1 MSEDDISGKR
11 IATEITVLPEPTLE
25 RWQPLRLG
33 VLDLFHYDEEE
44 FWFHDGHLLFR
55 GNNGTGK
62 SKVLSLTLPFLFDAN
77 LRPSRIEPDG
87 DSGKKMAWNL
97 LVGSYKRRI
106 GYTWI
111 EFGRKEKDG
120 RTFYLTLGAGL
131 LAVEGKPGV
140 EAWFFMLANADGGGS
155 RIGQNLHLAND
166 QGHALSRERL
176 REAIEGHGKL
186 FENATSYR
194 RAVDEKLFNLGE
206 KRYDALMDTLIQLR
220 QPQLSRKPD
229 EAALSHALT
238 EALPPMPSDMLTDV
252 ADSLN
257 QLEEDRQQLDDARQL
272 HGAVDRFNKQYE
284 RYARIQSRRRAR
296 DLRQAQTEFDNA
308 SHARNV
314 AQSLLEA
321 AETAE
326 TDATRDLE
334 AADSQLYAQRSRL
347 ETLQSN
353 PTMQDANR
361 LHNAEQDLARRQRTV
376 QNEERDSEE
385 NSKRLKEES
394 ERTQRYAANL
404 RAIEASL
411 REARNCCMPYAERAG
426 LTGLFSKNP
435 IVTAAFPE
443 LAALED
449 RDFESSVLELRK
461 ATTTRRTEIDAIKQR
476 RRAVEQA
483 ETRVS
488 TVQQAVDDARDDL
501 NETLA
506 KRAEADMA
514 AEQAGAEL
522 VDAWVAYLEA
532 LKQLK
537 FDADLHLPMLI
548 EWVAK
553 TDGENPAKR
562 ALQLAHRHYQGE
574 YASSKAALDEQRK
587 THALEVSRLE
597 QERESLTAG
606 RDPTPPALYTRS
618 PSARASLQGA
628 PFYTFIDFR
637 EHVSDEHRA
646 GIEAALEASGL
657 LDAWITPDGDILGGE
672 KDEPLLDAR
681 LVSRPVVSG
690 ESLADW
696 LHADCAGDSAVAAS
710 VVERLLAGVACSAEE
725 VRIHAAAE
733 AWVSPSGRFRLGPL
747 SGAWAKP
754 RAVYIGQRARTAARL
769 SRLEAIGIELDGLN
783 ARIAELIAQRKRLDD
798 EMQMADR
805 ELANAPVENALQT
818 AIRAVAI
825 AVQAF
830 QDARARLER
839 AEVQSREAKTQLVDA
854 TEKLQNDAADLHLPS
869 DEHELASVDDALV
882 YCADEHNKLAS
893 IARDYRRAE
902 PDLSLQRERE
912 EEVNLRHAE
921 GMARLRDARRDESE
935 VAIQLQTL
943 RETVGVEVAALLEKL
958 AAAKMEVTNGEKA
971 QQIANEA
978 RRLAGEKRATAAQKT
993 DGAQAV
999 LDERIESRA
1008 LAVAKL
1014 QRFASSSLL
1023 SSALPYLELPDLQID
1038 WTIDPALTVARRI
1051 EQELSSVADD
1061 DDSWARVQK
1070 HVNEDLMDLQRTLG
1084 ALGHQAVAATSDW
1097 GLVVQVVFHGRQ
1109 ERPDQ
1114 LIVRLADEIAQR
1126 AALLSAQERAVLE
1139 NHLEA
1144 EIATE
1149 VQRMLRAA
1157 ETQVNAVNKEL
1168 EKRPTSTGVRYRL
1181 RWQPLTELEGA
1192 PVGLEA
1198 ARERLLNTSADLWTA
1213 EDRRVVGSML
1223 HMQIKAERDRTES
1236 ANPPVGTETG
1246 GSLFDQLARALDYRR
1261 WHRFRVER
1269 LQGGQWKKLSGPASS
1284 GERALGLTV
1293 PLFAAIASFY
1303 SQSSNPHAPRLML
1316 LDEAFA
1322 GIDDLARAHCMGLI
1336 REFDLDFVITS
1347 EREWACY
1354 AELPGVAISQLQ
1366 RKEGIDAIFV
1376 SRWIWDGV
1384 SRRRG
1389 PEPARATA

>member
-1 MSEDDISGKR
+1 MSEDDFSCSQ
-11 IATEITVLPEPTLE
+11 IATELPVLPEPTLE
-25 RWQPLRLG
+25 RWQPMRLG
-33 VLDLFHYDEEE
+33 VLELFHYDAEE

-111 EFGRKEKDG
+111 EFGRKDKDG

-131 LAVEGKPGV
+131 LAVEGRPSV
-140 EAWFFMLANADGGGS
+140 DAWFFMLANPDGGGA
-155 RIGQNLHLAND
+155 RMGRDFYLTND
-166 QGHALSRERL
+166 QGHVLTRERL
-176 REAIEGHGKL
+176 RDAIEGHGRL

-257 QLEEDRQQLDDARQL
+257 QLEEDRQQLDDTRQL

-296 DLRQAQTEFDNA
+296 ELRQAQTEFDNA
-308 SHARNV
+308 SQARNA
-314 AQSLLEA
+314 AQSLLE
-321 AETAE
+321 TAE
-326 TDATRDLE
+326 IVEADAKGELE
-334 AADSQLYAQRSRL
+334 AADNHLHAQRARL

-361 LHNAEQDLARRQRTV
+361 LQNAEQDLSRRQRTV
-376 QNEERDSEE
+376 QNEEKENE
-385 NSKRLKEES
+385 VNSKRLKEEA
-394 ERTQRYAANL
+394 ERTEKYAAKV
-404 RAIEASL
+404 RANETSL
-411 REARNCCMPYAERAG
+411 REARNACVPHAERAG
-426 LTGLFSKNP
+426 LAAQFVSNP
-435 IVTAAFPE
+435 IVIAPFPE
-443 LAALED
+443 LGALED
-449 RDFESSVLELRK
+449 KNFESLVLELRK
-461 ATTTRRTEIDAIKQR
+461 ATTIRRAEIDTIKQR
-476 RRAVEQA
+476 RRAVDQA
-483 ETRVS
+483 ETRV
-488 TVQQAVDDARDDL
+488 TAFQQAVDDAKDDV
-501 NETLA
+501 NETLE
-506 KRAEADMA
+506 KRAEADLA
-514 AEQAGAEL
+514 ADQAGSEL
-522 VDAWVAYLEA
+522 VDAWVSHLET
-532 LKQLK
+532 LRQLK
-537 FDADLHLPMLI
+537 FDGDLHIPMLV

-562 ALQLAHRHYQGE
+562 ELQLAHRHYQSQH
-574 YASSKAALDEQRK
+574 ASAKATLDERRK
-587 THALEVSRLE
+587 THALEVARLE
-597 QERESLTAG
+597 EERDSLSAG
-606 RDPTPPALYTRS
+606 RDPTPPAIYTRS
-618 PSARASLQGA
+618 PSIRASLSGA
-628 PFYTFIDFR
+628 PFYTLVDFQQ
-637 EHVSDEHRA
+637 HVSDEQRA

-657 LDAWITPDGDILGGE
+657 LDAWITSDGNVLGTEDQPLPD
-672 KDEPLLDAR
+672 ATWT
-681 LVSRPVVSG
+681 SRPAVSG
-690 ESLADW
+690 ESLVDW
-696 LHADCAGDSAVAAS
+696 LQADCASDSAVAAS
-710 VVERLLAGVACSAEE
+710 VVERLLAGVACSADEAL
-725 VRIHAAAE
+725 IDTASE
-733 AWVSPSGRFRLGPL
+733 AWVAPSGRFRLGSL
-747 SGAWAKP
+747 CGAWAKSN
-754 RAVYIGQRARTAARL
+754 ALYIGQRARTAARL
-769 SRLEAIGIELDGLN
+769 SRLDAIRIELDGLKVQ
-783 ARIAELIAQRKRLDD
+783 IADVIAQSSLLDA
-798 EMQMADR
+798 EMLVADC
-805 ELANAPVENALQT
+805 ELANAPAETSLRA
-818 AIRAVAI
+818 AIQAVAV
-825 AVQAF
+825 AVQTF
-830 QDARARLER
+830 QAARVRLDR
-839 AEVQSREAKTQLVDA
+839 AEAQSREAKSQHSEAL
-854 TEKLQNDAADLHLPS
+854 EKLQNDATDLRLPS
-869 DEHELASVDDALV
+869 DEHELVSVEDALV
-882 YCADEHNKLAS
+882 YCTDEYHKLADF
-893 IARDYRRAE
+893 ARDYRRAE
-902 PDLSLQRERE
+902 PELSLQRARE
-912 EEVNLRHAE
+912 EELNLRHLE
-921 GMARLRDARRDESE
+921 GVDKLRDARRDAEE

-958 AAAKMEVTNGEKA
+958 AEAKIQVENKEKA
-971 QQIANEA
+971 LQIANDA
-978 RRLAGEKRATAAQKT
+978 RRVAAENRATAAQKAA
-993 DGAQAV
+993 GAQAV
-999 LDERIESRA
+999 LDERIEARA
-1008 LAVAKL
+1008 RAVSQL

-1023 SSALPYLELPDLQID
+1023 SSALPALDLPDLYID

-1051 EQELSSVADD
+1051 EQELSNVVDD

-1084 ALGHQAVAATSDW
+1084 ALGHQALAATSDW
-1097 GLVVQVVFHGRQ
+1097 GLVAQVVFHGRH

-1114 LIVRLADEIAQR
+1114 LIGRLADEIAQR
-1126 AALLSAQERAVLE
+1126 AQLLSAHERAVLE

-1149 VQRMLRAA
+1149 IQRMLRAA

-1192 PVGLEA
+1192 PVALEA

-1223 HMQIKAERDRTES
+1223 HTQIKAERDRTES
-1236 ANPPVGTETG
+1236 ANPTTGAEG

-1376 SRWIWDGV
+1376 SRWVWDGV

-1389 PEPARATA
+1389 PEPVRTIG